1 MKSTRYTWHLR
12 DFLKGALM
20 AFGTA
25 FLTTLT
31 QVLNS
36 GELPTGGQL
45 KISAIAGI
53 SAIIFYLLKNF
64 FTDDV
69 KVAEKVIVQAKEK
82 EVKEAEKAIEKATN
96 PQL

>member
-1 MKSTRYTWHLR
+1 
-12 DFLKGALM
+12 M

-36 GELPTGGQL
+36 GELPTAAQL

-53 SAIIFYLLKNF
+53 SAILFYLLKNF

-69 KVAEKVIVQAKEK
+69 KVAEKVIVEAKEQQVK
-82 EVKEAEKAIEKATN
+82 DIQKEADKLSQN
-96 PQL
+96 L